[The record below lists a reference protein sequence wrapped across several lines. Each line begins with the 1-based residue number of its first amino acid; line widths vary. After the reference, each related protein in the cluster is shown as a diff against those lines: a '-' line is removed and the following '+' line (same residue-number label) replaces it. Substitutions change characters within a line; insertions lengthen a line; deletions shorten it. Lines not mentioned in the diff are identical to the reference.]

1 MASLIRIEIDP
12 LSARLF
18 CCSWTLVPIGY
29 GMKISDNRPLEVA
42 SPAPARERADAAVTS
57 PSFATVPSPGS
68 GRVITDAVT
77 FMGIP
82 EAEITP
88 HVRDAIMSLMAEVDQ
103 LRRDV
108 EKMRTR
114 IREAEKLADHDP
126 LLPVLNRRAF
136 MQELGRVTAY
146 ARRYGEPA
154 GLAYLDIDNFKQ
166 INDTFGHAAGDA
178 ALKHLVGIV
187 SGNVRET
194 DVVGRLGGDEFGVI
208 LVRSDE
214 PSAHAKAEAL
224 RLLISLHP
232 LMMDDVEVP
241 LSVSV
246 GAVVLDGKQEPQDA
260 LALADR
266 AMYNAKRKPQ

>member
-1 MASLIRIEIDP
+1 M
-12 LSARLF
+12 
-18 CCSWTLVPIGY
+18 PIGY
-29 GMKISDNRPLEVA
+29 GMKIGDNRPLEA
-42 SPAPARERADAAVTS
+42 TPAAPARERTEGGVATTG
-57 PSFATVPSPGS
+57 FATVPSPGAAGAGA
-68 GRVITDAVT
+68 GRVVTDAVS

-82 EAEITP
+82 EAELTP

-108 EKMRTR
+108 EKMRAR

-136 MQELGRVTAY
+136 MQELARVTAY
-146 ARRYGEPA
+146 ARRYDEPA
-154 GLAYLDIDNFKQ
+154 GLAYFDIDNFKHV
-166 INDTFGHAAGDA
+166 NDTLGHAAGDA
-178 ALKHLVGIV
+178 LLKHLVSIIT
-187 SGNVRET
+187 GNVRET

-214 PSAHAKAEAL
+214 AAAHAKAEAL
-224 RLLISLHP
+224 RLLVSLHP
-232 LMMDDVEVP
+232 LMMDGVEVP
-241 LSVSV
+241 LSISV
-246 GAVVLDGKQEPQDA
+246 GAVVLDGRQEPQAA